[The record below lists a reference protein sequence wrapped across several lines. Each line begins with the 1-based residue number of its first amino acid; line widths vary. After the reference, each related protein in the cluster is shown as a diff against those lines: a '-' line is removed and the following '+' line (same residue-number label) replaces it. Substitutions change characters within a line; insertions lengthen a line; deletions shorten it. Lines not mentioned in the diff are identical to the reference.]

1 MSDQDI
7 RLGRVT
13 SVSGATVQGM
23 VRANGMDEAPPPGV
37 GNLVRI
43 PTRTSTVF
51 GLVSSLET
59 TTPSVDADGDSETGI
74 AEIQLVGEILG
85 TDAGGDD
92 IRFDRGVSVHPPL
105 GADILAAT
113 GQDLGRVYARPA
125 ASNVRIGTIHQDRN
139 QPAYVLTDDV
149 LGKHFAVLGTT
160 GAGKSC
166 AVAMILR
173 AVLEEY
179 PFGHIVLLDPHN
191 EYARCFGDK
200 AEVLDAASLQLPYWM
215 LNFEEA
221 VEVMTRPDSDHGDAE
236 AAILKAGIL
245 GAKKSYAG
253 KDADTGH
260 FTVDTPV
267 PYRIGELVRV
277 IEEGM
282 GKLEKPEGAIPYL
295 RLKARLEAL
304 QADQRFA
311 FMFSGIF
318 VSDNMT
324 AVLSQVLRI
333 PVEGKPLTIVDLSG
347 TPSEIIDAVVS
358 LLARMIFDF
367 GLWCVRRKAM
377 PLLLVCEEA
386 HRYVPRGDSLKW
398 GAAKKSIAR
407 IAREGRKY
415 GVSLCLVSQRPSE
428 LDPDIVSQCNTMFA
442 LRMSNESD
450 QVFVRGALPD
460 YARALLDSLPSLR
473 TQEAI
478 AVGEG
483 VMVPMRLRFDNLDAD
498 HRPDSATASFSTA
511 WKVDEEG
518 RAFLDDTIDLWR
530 HQKRP
535 PASSG

>member
-1 MSDQDI
+1 
-7 RLGRVT
+7 LC
-13 SVSGATVQGM
+13 
-23 VRANGMDEAPPPGV
+23 RA
-37 GNLVRI
+37 
-43 PTRTSTVF
+43 
-51 GLVSSLET
+51 
-59 TTPSVDADGDSETGI
+59 
-74 AEIQLVGEILG
+74 
-85 TDAGGDD
+85 
-92 IRFDRGVSVHPPL
+92 DRS
-105 GADILAAT
+105 
-113 GQDLGRVYARPA
+113 R
-125 ASNVRIGTIHQDRN
+125 
-139 QPAYVLTDDV
+139 
-149 LGKHFAVLGTT
+149 
-160 GAGKSC
+160 
-166 AVAMILR
+166 
-173 AVLEEY
+173 
-179 PFGHIVLLDPHN
+179 
-191 EYARCFGDK
+191 
-200 AEVLDAASLQLPYWM
+200 
-215 LNFEEA
+215 
-221 VEVMTRPDSDHGDAE
+221 AE
-236 AAILKAGIL
+236 AA
-245 GAKKSYAG
+245 
-253 KDADTGH
+253 
-260 FTVDTPV
+260 
-267 PYRIGELVRV
+267 E
-277 IEEGM
+277 
-282 GKLEKPEGAIPYL
+282 
-295 RLKARLEAL
+295 RLEAL

-324 AVLSQVLRI
+324 AVLSKVLRI

-347 TPSEIIDAVVS
+347 TPSEIVDAVVS

-386 HRYVPRGDSLKW
+386 HRYVPRGNSLKW

-442 LRMSNESD
+442 LRMSNEAD

-483 VMVPMRLRFDNLDAD
+483 VMVPMRLRFDNLDDD

-530 HQKRP
+530 RQRQP
-535 PASSG
+535 PAASE